1 MTDNFDQLFKEKVD
15 SKSYSYSA
23 KAWHKFSKKAGFGG
37 TSAAQIIAIA
47 TASTLVIALGG
58 FFLYQK
64 LHTTPALEPTPIAIP
79 NTDSTLNAESID
91 TFCIAPQEISQP
103 KEDIQITESKN
114 IKTKP
119 ETSCTAVQNPVPS
132 TDTIKKPEPEKKYIL
147 RPKNPR
153 RILEINTDTIKSN
166 E

>member
-23 KAWHKFSKKAGFGG
+23 KAWRKFSKKAGFGG
-37 TSAAQIIAIA
+37 ASTAQVVAIA

-64 LHTTPALEPTPIAIP
+64 LATAPAAEPTPIAISNP
-79 NTDSTLNAESID
+79 DSTLNTEIID
-91 TFCIAPQEISQP
+91 TFCVVNQEVSQPQEN
-103 KEDIQITESKN
+103 IQTTENKN
-114 IKTKP
+114 IKAKAN
-119 ETSCTAVQNPVPS
+119 TSCTAQNSVPS
-132 TDTIKKPEPEKKYIL
+132 TDSIKKAEPEKKYIL
-147 RPKNPR
+147 RPKNPH